1 MIEVPVASRP
11 RALRFYVETLGIKL
25 VAERP
30 SCSVLDVGQGARLA
44 LVEVANGPRRVAIG
58 LAVADVE
65 RTVALLENRGV
76 VFRSEVHAGMAA
88 STFDDLD
95 GNTLYLFEDAT
106 P

>member
-1 MIEVPVASRP
+1 MFEVPVASRP

-25 VAERP
+25 VEERQG
-30 SCSVLDVGQGARLA
+30 CSVLDVGQGARLG
-44 LVEVANGPRRVAIG
+44 LVEVANGAPRVAVG
-58 LAVADVE
+58 LAVANVP

-76 VFRSEVHAGMAA
+76 VFRSEAHAGMAA

-95 GNTLYLFEDAT
+95 GNTLYLFEDET